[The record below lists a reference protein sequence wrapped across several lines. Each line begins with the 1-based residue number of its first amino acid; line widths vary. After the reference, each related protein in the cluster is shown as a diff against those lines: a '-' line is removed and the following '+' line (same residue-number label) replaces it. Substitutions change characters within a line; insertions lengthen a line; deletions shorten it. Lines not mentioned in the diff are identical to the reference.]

1 MQKKKKTNIK
11 KIYIGGVPKKSIL
24 FFTKNLSIMLKTGS
38 TLNEAL
44 TVIKKLSKGKL
55 QSILDEIT
63 SKVEKGINF
72 SEALKAYPKV
82 FSQIYI
88 NIVKIGEE
96 SGTLDKNLQ
105 YLSEQ
110 LEKSHKLKK
119 QMIGA
124 MIYPMIIL
132 GGTFILGTVLS
143 IFVLPK
149 LTRMFKN
156 FKVELPITTQILIKF
171 SDFMDNYGLYFFFG
185 MIALFIFLY
194 WFVRLKKIKP
204 ITHLLLLKIPV
215 VKVFSKNY
223 NLSMFY
229 RSLSVLLISGTT
241 IDDALVICSKT
252 VNNVTYQ
259 NFILHLHKK
268 IKGGENLYDLLLKSP
283 KLFPPTD
290 TQIINVG
297 EESGTLSDS
306 LAYTASIREE
316 ELNDLTKNLSTI
328 LEPLL
333 FIFLGVIV
341 AILALSIIAPI
352 YSITQQFDA

>member
-1 MQKKKKTNIK
+1 
-11 KIYIGGVPKKSIL
+11 
-24 FFTKNLSIMLKTGS
+24 MLRTGS
-38 TLNEAL
+38 TLSEAL
-44 TVIKKLSKGKL
+44 KVIKKLSKSKFHD
-55 QSILDEIT
+55 ILDEIT
-63 SKVEKGINF
+63 TKVEKGINF
-72 SEALKAYPKV
+72 SDALSAHPKV

-96 SGTLDKNLQ
+96 SGTLDKNLS
-105 YLSEQ
+105 YLAEQ

-156 FKVELPITTQILIKF
+156 FKVELPLTTRILIKF
-171 SDFMDNYGLYFFFG
+171 SDFMDQYGLYFFFG
-185 MIALFIFLY
+185 MIVFFIFFM
-194 WFVRLKKIKP
+194 WFVRLKKVKP
-204 ITHLLLLKIPV
+204 FTHVLLLKIPV
-215 VKVFSKNY
+215 IKTFSLNY

-229 RSLSVLLISGTT
+229 RSLSILLVSGTT
-241 IDDALVICSKT
+241 IDEALTICSKT

-268 IKGGENLYDLLLKSP
+268 VKGGEDLYSLLVKKP

-297 EESGTLSDS
+297 EESGTLSES
-306 LAYTASIREE
+306 LAYTAEIREE

-341 AILALSIIAPI
+341 AILALSIITPI

>member
-1 MQKKKKTNIK
+1 MPKKKKTKHK
-11 KIYIGGVPKKSIL
+11 KLYIGGVPKKTIL

-38 TLNEAL
+38 TLNESL
-44 TVIKKLSKGKL
+44 IVIKKLNKGKFHDV
-55 QSILDEIT
+55 LDEIT
-63 SKVEKGINF
+63 SKVEKGIPF
-72 SEALKAYPKV
+72 SEALSAHPKI

-96 SGTLDKNLQ
+96 SGTLDKNLK
-105 YLSEQ
+105 YLTTQ

-156 FKVELPITTQILIKF
+156 FKVELPLTTRILISF
-171 SDFMDNYGLYFFFG
+171 SDFMEQYGLYFFIG
-185 MIALFIFLY
+185 MIILFFFLL
-194 WFVRLKKIKP
+194 WFVRLKQIKP
-204 ITHLLLLKIPV
+204 FTHRLLLKIPV

-252 VNNVTYQ
+252 VNNATYQ
-259 NFILHLHKK
+259 NLILHFQRHNGIFKCW
-268 IKGGENLYDLLLKSP
+268 
-283 KLFPPTD
+283 
-290 TQIINVG
+290 
-297 EESGTLSDS
+297 S
-306 LAYTASIREE
+306 L
-316 ELNDLTKNLSTI
+316 
-328 LEPLL
+328 
-333 FIFLGVIV
+333 
-341 AILALSIIAPI
+341 
-352 YSITQQFDA
+352 